1 MAVTQRG
8 QLSPED
14 EQRLAG
20 AKVQRDDALE
30 AAAVAYR
37 GLVLEMVAKSS
48 LREVARVTGLST
60 NTLQRW
66 KNELSR

>member
-14 EQRLAG
+14 EQRLAD
-20 AKVQRDDALE
+20 AKVQHDDAVE
-30 AAAVAYR
+30 AVTAAYR
-37 GLVLEMVAKSS
+37 RLVLEMVAKSS
-48 LREVARVTGLST
+48 LREVSRATGLST

-66 KNELSR
+66 KNEQGS